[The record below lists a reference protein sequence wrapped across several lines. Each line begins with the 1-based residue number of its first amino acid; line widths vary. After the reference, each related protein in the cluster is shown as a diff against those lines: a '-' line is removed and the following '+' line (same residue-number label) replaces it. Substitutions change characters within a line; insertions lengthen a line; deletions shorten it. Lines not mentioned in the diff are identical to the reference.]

1 MSKLLLAALWLFSQS
16 AIAAPPAVQVEIYDF
31 KDPVL
36 EQRYQTLT
44 EQLRCLVCQNQN
56 IADSHAELAQDLRG
70 KVYELLIKGDNDEQI
85 VKYMTDR
92 YGDFVLYRP
101 PFKFK
106 TLLLWLAPALAI
118 LLGGFGFWRVMK
130 NARQPKEQ
138 LPEAELKSIRNLLDK
153 E

>member
-1 MSKLLLAALWLFSQS
+1 MSKLLLAALWLCSQL
-16 AIAAPPAVQVEIYDF
+16 AMAAPPAAQVEIYDF

-56 IADSHAELAQDLRG
+56 IADSHAELAQDLRR
-70 KVYELLIKGDNDEQI
+70 KVYELLTKGDNDEQI
-85 VKYMTDR
+85 VTYMTDR

>member
-1 MSKLLLAALWLFSQS
+1 MKKTVLALCLLSQV
-16 AIAAPPAVQVEIYDF
+16 AFAETEVYDF

-56 IADSHAELAQDLRG
+56 IADSHAELAQDLRR
-70 KVYELLIKGDNDEQI
+70 KVYELLNKGDSDTQI
-85 VKYMTDR
+85 VQYMTDR

-101 PFKFK
+101 PLKLK
-106 TLLLWLAPALAI
+106 TLLLWLGPILTLLIGAL
-118 LLGGFGFWRVMK
+118 GFWRVMK
-130 NARQPKEQ
+130 TAKQTSQEA
-138 LPEAELKSIRNLLDK
+138 LPDSELTSIRNLLDK

>member
-1 MSKLLLAALWLFSQS
+1 MIKMLLAALWLCSQLAS
-16 AIAAPPAVQVEIYDF
+16 AAPPAPQVEIYDF

-56 IADSHAELAQDLRG
+56 IADSHAELAQDLRS

-85 VKYMTDR
+85 VTYMTDR

-138 LPEAELKSIRNLLDK
+138 LPETELKSIRNLLDN

>member
-1 MSKLLLAALWLFSQS
+1 MIKMLLVTLWLFAQS
-16 AIAAPPAVQVEIYDF
+16 STAAPTPQQIEIYDF

-36 EQRYQTLT
+36 ELRYQTLT

-56 IADSHAELAQDLRG
+56 IADSHAELAQDLRS
-70 KVYELLIKGDNDEQI
+70 KVYELLTKGDNDEQI
-85 VKYMTDR
+85 IQYMTDR

-101 PFKFK
+101 PFNFK

-118 LLGGFGFWRVMK
+118 LLGGLGFWRVMK
-130 NARQPKEQ
+130 NAGQPKEQ
-138 LPEAELKSIRNLLDK
+138 LPETELKSIRNLLDK